1 MRITE
6 KNQLTSDKTLE
17 EAKEMLC
24 SFTGAKEVLFTGR
37 AASGLYLALRLIR
50 EKRKDIEVPEIILP
64 ALSCSTAANCAIM
77 AGYKVRFA
85 DVNPQTALPDPETMQ
100 ALAGPSTIALVFIHL
115 FGNTTHLQQLAAWC
129 KQNNIALVEDLVHS
143 VMPDT
148 ANTRCSGTF
157 GDFVIFSF
165 NAPKILSGGGGALCM
180 RDDAAIER
188 IAALLHEPPYK
199 QAAEPALRKQ
209 LALGYRHLHH
219 QLVHHDRSGDGFDIH
234 SFFMGIRQ
242 AFDALMWLPEVPA
255 GFDPAKQLS
264 GLSENYARRMD
275 KARIYLEALRDVE
288 GISVITSL
296 GPGENCWRFS
306 FCIKQAEK
314 LFDFSEKLRNDG
326 FHVSNLYWPPNRF
339 FNPADAC
346 PNANKIAR
354 SIVNLWVDD
363 AVSTAEVK
371 ACLTSVQKHV
381 NAMEHL
387 SSK

>member
-219 QLVHHDRSGDGFDIH
+219 QLVHHDRSDSGFDIH
-234 SFFMGIRQ
+234 PFFIGLHQ
-242 AFDALMWLPEVPA
+242 AFDALLWLPEAPA

-264 GLSENYARRMD
+264 GLTENYTRRMA
-275 KARIYLEALRDVE
+275 KANLYLETLSDAE
-288 GISVITSL
+288 GLNVITTLS
-296 GPGENCWRFS
+296 PGENCWRFT
-306 FCIKQAEK
+306 FCIKQPEA
-314 LFDFSEKLRNDG
+314 LIDFSEKLRKDG

-339 FNPADAC
+339 FNPADPC
-346 PNANKIAR
+346 PNANIMAR

-363 AVSTAEVK
+363 MVSESQVQACSKAV
-371 ACLTSVQKHV
+371 LKH
-381 NAMEHL
+381 L
-387 SSK
+387 PDKQ